1 MKKQQEQRQLFGSL
15 LKEKNIITDEQLQ
28 QALDIQKSRRAQLSD
43 PTHLG
48 QILVQLGFA
57 EEKDVLRAI
66 NEHHN
71 LSVKSLSDN
80 VQELIEK
87 RYRRPKKRF
96 SVPQIPIWLQLSL
109 LTTLLISVTIF
120 ALYLFTV
127 DLQNKQLF
135 RQTLLIGKV
144 SLNYFVNNARILLLE
159 ENNDLR
165 LNTLITEA
173 SAVEG
178 IVYAII
184 LDQNKV
190 IKAHTDHTR
199 IGETFEMEPF
209 INSGVKEGDVTYF
222 DYYSETEEHILNLS
236 RMVVMKDKR
245 LGEVHVGISLDFID
259 LSIREKTRYILII
272 SLLIIGLGIIVAVL
286 YSIRFSRP
294 LTRLVKAFNEIS
306 IGNYQHTIK
315 AIRNDEFGNIALS
328 FNIMSRDLLIK
339 SMMQR
344 SFGKYVGTEV
354 LELIMNHPESEWLRG
369 KRRSAT
375 VLFTDIRGFTSYSE
389 PREPEDV
396 VDRLNEYFE
405 IATEAIN
412 RHGGYVDKFVGD
424 AVMGVFGVPFPCE
437 DHVERA
443 VRAAVS
449 MQRTF
454 LEKSRARK
462 DSFLD
467 KIGIGIN
474 SGMVLSGNIGSQVK
488 MEYTVIGDT
497 VNLASRLNGL
507 AGPGEVIISKAIY
520 AALRDILEVE
530 ARQPQKIKGKL
541 YPVKVYHVL
550 NVKERK
556 GKVRPHGQSPEES
569 NEESNKKSAA
579 KESNDH
585 RRYGRWQ
592 RQWPLIGKGP

>member
-1 MKKQQEQRQLFGSL
+1 MKKKRLEKRQLFGNL
-15 LKEKNIITDEQLQ
+15 LKQKDIITEAQLQ
-28 QALDIQKSRRAQLSD
+28 HALEIQKARRAQLSD

-48 QILVQLGFA
+48 QILVQLGYA
-57 EEKDVLRAI
+57 TEDDVLEII

-71 LSVKSLSDN
+71 LSVKSLSEN
-80 VQELIEK
+80 VQGLIEK
-87 RYRRPKKRF
+87 NYQRPKKRF
-96 SVPQIPIWLQLSL
+96 FVPQIPIWLQWSL
-109 LTTLLISVTIF
+109 ITTVLISVTSF

-184 LDQNKV
+184 IDRNMIIQ
-190 IKAHTDHTR
+190 AHTDHTR
-199 IGETFEMEPF
+199 IGETFDMAPF
-209 INSGVKEGDVTYF
+209 VKSGVKEGNVTYF
-222 DYYSETEEHILNLS
+222 DYFSETGEHILNLS
-236 RMVVMKDKR
+236 RTVVMKDKA
-245 LGEVHVGISLDFID
+245 LGEVNVGLSLDFID
-259 LSIREKTRYILII
+259 LTMRKKNRYILII
-272 SLLIIGLGIIVAVL
+272 SLVIIGLGIIIAVF
-286 YSIRFSRP
+286 YSIRFARP

-306 IGNYQHTIK
+306 MGNYQHKIK
-315 AIRNDEFGNIALS
+315 SIRNDEFGNIALS
-328 FNIMSRDLLIK
+328 FNIMSRDLWIK

-354 LELIMNHPESEWLRG
+354 MELILNNPESEWLKGR
-369 KRRSAT
+369 RRSAT

-389 PREPEDV
+389 PREPEEI

-405 IATEAIN
+405 IATETIN

-437 DHVERA
+437 DHIEHA
-443 VRAAVS
+443 VRAAVDMRQIFLVKS
-449 MQRTF
+449 RSREDTF
-454 LEKSRARK
+454 LH
-462 DSFLD
+462 

-497 VNLASRLNGL
+497 VNVASRLNGL
-507 AGPGEVIISKAIY
+507 AGPGEIIISKSIY
-520 AALRDILEVE
+520 APLKDVLEVE
-530 ARQPQKIKGKL
+530 SRKPQKIKGKL
-541 YPVKVYHVL
+541 FPVKVYNVL
-550 NVKERK
+550 KIKERN
-556 GKVRPHGQSPEES
+556 GS
-569 NEESNKKSAA
+569 
-579 KESNDH
+579 
-585 RRYGRWQ
+585 
-592 RQWPLIGKGP
+592 

>member
-1 MKKQQEQRQLFGSL
+1 MKKKQEQRQLFGHL
-15 LKEKNIITDEQLQ
+15 LKQKNIITEEQLQ
-28 QALDIQKSRRAQLSD
+28 QALDIQKARRAQLSD

-48 QILVQLGFA
+48 QILVQLGYA
-57 EEKDVLRAI
+57 NEKDVVQAI
-66 NEHHN
+66 NEHHDI
-71 LSVKSLSDN
+71 SVKSLSEN

-87 RYRRPKKRF
+87 SYRRPGKRF
-96 SVPQIPIWLQLSL
+96 FVPQIPIWLQWSL
-109 LTTLLISVTIF
+109 ITTVLISVTIF

-184 LDQNKV
+184 LDRDKT

-199 IGETFEMEPF
+199 IGETFDMEPF
-209 INSGVKEGDVTYF
+209 IKSGVKEEDVTYF

-236 RMVVMKDKR
+236 RTVVMKDKV

-259 LSIREKTRYILII
+259 LIIREKTRNIFII
-272 SLLIIGLGIIVAVL
+272 SLVIIGLGIIIAVF

-294 LTRLVKAFNEIS
+294 LARLVKAFNEIS
-306 IGNYQHTIK
+306 IGNYQHKIK
-315 AIRNDEFGNIALS
+315 SIRNDEFGNIALS
-328 FNIMSRDLLIK
+328 FNIMSRDLWIK

-344 SFGKYVGTEV
+344 SFGKYVGNEV
-354 LELIMNHPESEWLRG
+354 VELIMNNPESEWLKG

-389 PREPEDV
+389 PREPEEV
-396 VDRLNEYFE
+396 VDRLNEYFQ
-405 IATEAIN
+405 IATETIN
-412 RHGGYVDKFVGD
+412 QHGGYVDKFVGD
-424 AVMGVFGVPFPCE
+424 AVMGVFGVPFPC
-437 DHVERA
+437 DNHIERA

-449 MQRTF
+449 MQGIF
-454 LEKSRARK
+454 LEKSRSRE
-462 DSFLD
+462 DTFLH

-497 VNLASRLNGL
+497 VNVASRLNGL

-520 AALRDILEVE
+520 DPLRDILEVE
-530 ARQPQKIKGKL
+530 SHKTQKIKGKL
-541 YPVKVYHVL
+541 YPIKVYRVL
-550 NVKERK
+550 NIKERN
-556 GKVRPHGQSPEES
+556 GS
-569 NEESNKKSAA
+569 
-579 KESNDH
+579 
-585 RRYGRWQ
+585 
-592 RQWPLIGKGP
+592 